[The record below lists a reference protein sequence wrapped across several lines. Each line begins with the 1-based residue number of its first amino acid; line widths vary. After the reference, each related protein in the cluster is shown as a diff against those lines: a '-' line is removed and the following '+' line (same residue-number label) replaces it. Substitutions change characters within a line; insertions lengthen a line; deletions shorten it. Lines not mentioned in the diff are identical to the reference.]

1 MLCSA
6 ARLQLRR
13 KDFLS
18 LLHAYVR
25 PFFLLLLPS
34 RMVFPVLLSCC
45 RLPPAVLFSLLLL
58 PWDF

>member
-18 LLHAYVR
+18 LLHDYVR

-34 RMVFPVLLSCC
+34 VTLLSQPE
-45 RLPPAVLFSLLLL
+45 LSPTSLAG
-58 PWDF
+58 